1 MEAST
6 VLRKSYG
13 SVGGGEL
20 RSANNSSP
28 QPIHL
33 HPTLDA
39 LDVGPHAFRSSVP
52 QPISQSPETKTL
64 DVSQNRRMQCLSM
77 PATLNSPLL
86 RRNFSSP
93 GDKLK
98 SEKHSTLP
106 QSYDPSLCTPMVRE
120 KSPDHRNG
128 NGVENSKEETNKNE
142 SFLYYVIYA
151 FVNSIMCLPCL
162 YGYASVIFNHAI
174 YQPHINAL
182 SKLVIFSSVIHQC
195 CFTLFSTLPFSIG
208 QVQDAG
214 LIFLSAMSNKIA
226 SRILEDPGGDAED
239 VAEVILSTTIV
250 LLGLATASLGAVLI
264 LMGKFRLADVVAY
277 LPLPVVGGYL
287 AFIGYFCLEAG
298 VALCIND
305 TIMKPSDW
313 TLLLDEHSLL
323 LAIPGILS
331 GIALTAVAR
340 KCEDEAMLPI
350 SMVVIPVV
358 FYIVLFTGG
367 WTIEEAREGGWV
379 GETSP
384 PVPVVDLFHLV
395 DFGKV
400 RWDLFKD
407 LIPTW
412 LGMTFVV
419 SFSSCL
425 DVAAISMDMG
435 QALDTNNEL
444 MTVGIS
450 NFVSGC
456 LGGFTG
462 SYIFSQTIFTYRT
475 GCRSRWIGILVGLSF
490 LAVVIS
496 TVNFLEITPLFFLG
510 STLIFIGFDLMY
522 EWIAEVRHKLLL
534 SEYLVLLATFV
545 AIQFL
550 GIDGGIGLGIVV
562 AIFDFVL
569 TTASVSSVSRIRR
582 RSLAFYGPQ
591 ERAYIENNVYSM
603 QYPKILILE
612 VRGAVFFG
620 SSIQVLSNILD
631 AAGIN
636 ASIQEKAE
644 ISRVNSPLPH
654 HSRMN
659 SIRISESLSPASI
672 SPGTRRLNRR
682 QENRKESDKPKPV
695 SVDHHMPRFLV
706 LDLSSVSN
714 VDASAARGCF
724 LQLAK
729 MCAARRIVVCAAGQN
744 GRIDWIM
751 QTHDCANHIDAE
763 EMTSGS
769 FDKNQKIILFDDL
782 NDALQFCEKI
792 LVAEKPSNLAFKRF
806 EDLAGPSG
814 EITSISLSTAFTH
827 FIGVEPDHAKALEE
841 YEKSKLSFHTETR
854 YKLGETIF
862 CSGTNADGFYIV
874 LSGSVVILKDGN
886 RSDNEIVSGAGKQH
900 VITRRNIIESGQV
913 SRILSVGSIFGFVDF
928 VLQRP
933 RTFSVVAGAENV
945 LIAKCHRDGLDRLKA
960 DNPAMDRIVD
970 KVLLLCS
977 AVELAS
983 RDP

>member
-913 SRILSVGSIFGFVDF
+913 SRILSVGSIFGSC
-928 VLQRP
+928 VLP
-933 RTFSVVAGAENV
+933 KDL
-945 LIAKCHRDGLDRLKA
+945 LILSCRGRV
-960 DNPAMDRIVD
+960 RFQ
-970 KVLLLCS
+970 
-977 AVELAS
+977 
-983 RDP
+983 

>member
-490 LAVVIS
+490 LAGKVQRK
-496 TVNFLEITPLFFLG
+496 
-510 STLIFIGFDLMY
+510 TLMTIKNQL
-522 EWIAEVRHKLLL
+522 
-534 SEYLVLLATFV
+534 
-545 AIQFL
+545 
-550 GIDGGIGLGIVV
+550 
-562 AIFDFVL
+562 
-569 TTASVSSVSRIRR
+569 
-582 RSLAFYGPQ
+582 
-591 ERAYIENNVYSM
+591 YI
-603 QYPKILILE
+603 P
-612 VRGAVFFG
+612 
-620 SSIQVLSNILD
+620 NIL
-631 AAGIN
+631 
-636 ASIQEKAE
+636 
-644 ISRVNSPLPH
+644 
-654 HSRMN
+654 
-659 SIRISESLSPASI
+659 
-672 SPGTRRLNRR
+672 
-682 QENRKESDKPKPV
+682 
-695 SVDHHMPRFLV
+695 F
-706 LDLSSVSN
+706 
-714 VDASAARGCF
+714 
-724 LQLAK
+724 
-729 MCAARRIVVCAAGQN
+729 
-744 GRIDWIM
+744 
-751 QTHDCANHIDAE
+751 
-763 EMTSGS
+763 
-769 FDKNQKIILFDDL
+769 
-782 NDALQFCEKI
+782 
-792 LVAEKPSNLAFKRF
+792 
-806 EDLAGPSG
+806 
-814 EITSISLSTAFTH
+814 
-827 FIGVEPDHAKALEE
+827 
-841 YEKSKLSFHTETR
+841 
-854 YKLGETIF
+854 
-862 CSGTNADGFYIV
+862 
-874 LSGSVVILKDGN
+874 
-886 RSDNEIVSGAGKQH
+886 
-900 VITRRNIIESGQV
+900 
-913 SRILSVGSIFGFVDF
+913 
-928 VLQRP
+928 
-933 RTFSVVAGAENV
+933 
-945 LIAKCHRDGLDRLKA
+945 
-960 DNPAMDRIVD
+960 
-970 KVLLLCS
+970 
-977 AVELAS
+977 
-983 RDP
+983 

>member
-64 DVSQNRRMQCLSM
+64 DVSQNRRLQCLSM

-106 QSYDPSLCTPMVRE
+106 QSYDPSLCTPLVRE

-277 LPLPVVGGYL
+277 LPLP
-287 AFIGYFCLEAG
+287 A
-298 VALCIND
+298 
-305 TIMKPSDW
+305 S
-313 TLLLDEHSLL
+313 
-323 LAIPGILS
+323 
-331 GIALTAVAR
+331 
-340 KCEDEAMLPI
+340 
-350 SMVVIPVV
+350 
-358 FYIVLFTGG
+358 
-367 WTIEEAREGGWV
+367 
-379 GETSP
+379 
-384 PVPVVDLFHLV
+384 
-395 DFGKV
+395 
-400 RWDLFKD
+400 
-407 LIPTW
+407 
-412 LGMTFVV
+412 
-419 SFSSCL
+419 
-425 DVAAISMDMG
+425 
-435 QALDTNNEL
+435 
-444 MTVGIS
+444 
-450 NFVSGC
+450 
-456 LGGFTG
+456 
-462 SYIFSQTIFTYRT
+462 
-475 GCRSRWIGILVGLSF
+475 
-490 LAVVIS
+490 
-496 TVNFLEITPLFFLG
+496 
-510 STLIFIGFDLMY
+510 
-522 EWIAEVRHKLLL
+522 L

-612 VRGAVFFG
+612 
-620 SSIQVLSNILD
+620 VLSNILD

>member
-960 DNPAMDRIVD
+960 DNPAMDR
-970 KVLLLCS
+970 
-977 AVELAS
+977 
-983 RDP
+983 